1 MWCRGIRGATIVAE
15 NTREA
20 ILASSKEL
28 LQQIVAANGVEVD
41 DVAFIL
47 FTTTQDLNSAFP
59 AAAAREL
66 GWSQVALL
74 CSHEMDVPGSQ
85 HRCLRVLMLV
95 NTEKKSNEIVH
106 VYHKGAEVL
115 RPDLG

>member
-1 MWCRGIRGATIVAE
+1 VAE

-59 AAAAREL
+59 AAAAREQ
-66 GWSQVALL
+66 GWSQVALR